1 MFNSLHPHSHLHRM
15 SQPDESSQSFSGA
28 RSLKRRRIE
37 DDQEAC
43 SQLGLSRDT
52 TFWFPDG
59 NIIIS
64 TGTVAFR
71 LYHGVLAAQS
81 SVFDNMLD
89 LPQPEG
95 APTMDGYP
103 ILELS
108 DSAIDLR
115 YLFTVLFPSPT
126 L

>member
-1 MFNSLHPHSHLHRM
+1 MLCDLHSRGHSHQM
-15 SQPDESSQSFSGA
+15 NQPGESNQSFSA
-28 RSLKRRRIE
+28 AKSLKRRRIE

-43 SQLGLSRDT
+43 SQLGLSPDT

-64 TGTVAFR
+64 TRTVAFR

-95 APTMDGYP
+95 APTIDGYP

-115 YLFTVLFPSPT
+115 HLFTVLFPPPT
-126 L
+126 M